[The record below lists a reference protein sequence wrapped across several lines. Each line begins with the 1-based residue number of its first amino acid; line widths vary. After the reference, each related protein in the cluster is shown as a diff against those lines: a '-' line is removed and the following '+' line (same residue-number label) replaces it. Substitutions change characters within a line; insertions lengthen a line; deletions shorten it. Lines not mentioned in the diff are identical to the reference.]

1 MSAARKA
8 QLDLGFD
15 EIEEIRHLAG
25 AMERTVQDVLER
37 FRPLSPDASSN
48 IVHRHSKKA
57 LRIAINSA
65 HLTPHERAVI
75 KGAYVM
81 VCRELGE
88 TP

>member
-1 MSAARKA
+1 MTAARKQ

-25 AMERTVQDVLER
+25 AMERTVKDVLDR
-37 FRPLSPDASSN
+37 VRPLSPDASAKV
-48 IVHRHSKKA
+48 VHQHCKKA

-65 HLTPHERAVI
+65 HLSPSERATI
-75 KGAYVM
+75 KGAYSM

>member
-1 MSAARKA
+1 MTAARR

-15 EIEEIRHLAG
+15 EMEEIRHLAG
-25 AMERTVQDVLER
+25 AMERTVKDVLDR
-37 FRPLSPDASSN
+37 VRPLSSDASSK
-48 IVHRHSKKA
+48 IVHQHSKRA

-65 HLTPHERAVI
+65 HLSPSERATL

-88 TP
+88 AP